1 MASWRQQALIE
12 APVDKVW
19 EILADP
25 VRGPDWDQDVL
36 AITGA
41 PVKIEKGSTFELTG
55 RGPLGLKGTTTF
67 KVEELEEM
75 HELKMQCQTSGFYAH
90 WLLTR
95 ARDGTFTEL
104 ELGHEQQVPPDPS
117 LKERAVRALYTKS
130 YLRRAVEKTLDGLR
144 KAVGSKAPGAT

>member
-12 APVDKVW
+12 APVEEVW
-19 EILADP
+19 EVLADP

-41 PVKIEKGSTFELTG
+41 PVKIEKGSSFELTG
-55 RGPLGLKGTTTF
+55 RGPLGLKATTTF
-67 KVEELEEM
+67 KVEEFEEM

-90 WLLTR
+90 WLLTE
-95 ARDGTFTEL
+95 AQDSTFAQL
-104 ELGHEQQVPPDPS
+104 ELGHEQEFPREHM

-144 KAVGSKAPGAT
+144 KAVRGKATRAS

>member
-12 APVDKVW
+12 APVEEVW

-55 RGPLGLKGTTTF
+55 RGPMGLTGTSTF
-67 KVEELEEM
+67 KVEEFEEM

-90 WLLTR
+90 WLLTK
-95 ARDGTFTEL
+95 AQEGTFAEL
-104 ELGHEQQVPPDPS
+104 ELGHEQEVPPDPG

-144 KAVGSKAPGAT
+144 KAVRGKAASTT

>member
-1 MASWRQQALIE
+1 MASWKQQALIE
-12 APVDKVW
+12 APVEEVW

-55 RGPLGLKGTTTF
+55 RGPMGLKGTTTF
-67 KVEELEEM
+67 KVEEFEEM
-75 HELKMQCQTSGFYAH
+75 HELKMQCEASGFYAH
-90 WLLTR
+90 WLLTK
-95 ARDGTFTEL
+95 AQDGTFTQL
-104 ELGHEQQVPPDPS
+104 ELGHEQDALPDPG
-117 LKERAVRALYTKS
+117 LKDRAIRALYTKS

-144 KAVGSKAPGAT
+144 KAVHGKDAPAT

>member
-12 APVDKVW
+12 APVEEVW
-19 EILADP
+19 EVLADP

-67 KVEELEEM
+67 KVQEFDEM
-75 HELKMQCQTSGFYAH
+75 HELKMQCEASGFYAH
-90 WLLTR
+90 WLLTK
-95 ARDGTFTEL
+95 AQDGTFTQL
-104 ELGHEQQVPPDPS
+104 ELGHEQEVLPEPA
-117 LKERAVRALYTKS
+117 LKDRAVRALYTKS
-130 YLRRAVEKTLDGLR
+130 YLRRAVDRTLDGLR
-144 KAVGSKAPGAT
+144 RAVRSEDVRTT

>member
-12 APVDKVW
+12 APVREVW

-55 RGPLGLKGTTTF
+55 RGPLGLTATTTF
-67 KVEELEEM
+67 KVEEFEEM
-75 HELKMQCQTSGFYAH
+75 HELKMQCEVSGFYAH
-90 WLLTR
+90 WLLTQ
-95 ARDGTFTEL
+95 ARDGTFAQL
-104 ELGHEQQVPPDPS
+104 ELGHEQEQPDPS
-117 LKERAVRALYTKS
+117 LKDRAVRALYTKS

-144 KAVGSKAPGAT
+144 TAVRGKTAGAT

>member
-12 APVDKVW
+12 APVRDVW

-55 RGPLGLKGTTTF
+55 RGPLGLTATTTF
-67 KVEELEEM
+67 RVEEFEEM
-75 HELKMQCQTSGFYAH
+75 HELKMQCEASGFYAH
-90 WLLTR
+90 WLLTQ
-95 ARDGTFTEL
+95 AQDGTFAQL
-104 ELGHEQQVPPDPS
+104 ELGHEQERFDPG
-117 LKERAVRALYTKS
+117 LKDRAVRALYTKS

-144 KAVGSKAPGAT
+144 TAVRGKTAGAT

>member
-1 MASWRQQALIE
+1 MASWRQEALID
-12 APVDKVW
+12 APVQEVW

-55 RGPLGLKGTTTF
+55 RGPLGLKATTTF
-67 KVEELEEM
+67 TVEEFEEM
-75 HELKMQCQTSGFYAH
+75 HELKMQCAASGFYAH
-90 WLLTR
+90 WLLTQ
-95 ARDGTFTEL
+95 ARNGTFTQL
-104 ELGHEQQVPPDPS
+104 ELGHEPEYPPNPR
-117 LKERAVRALYTKS
+117 LKNRAVRALYTKS

-144 KAVGSKAPGAT
+144 NAVRGKTASTT